1 MSKNIAMKEL
11 AGVFAE
17 NKDIAKK
24 IRLEVL
30 FPYLSKGHEVIVDFS
45 GVSGATQSFI
55 HALIS
60 DPIRELRDVAFDKLI
75 YKNANEDIQAVISIV
90 YGYMQESLDYNEES
104 NKTDDTNE
112 TTLL

>member
-1 MSKNIAMKEL
+1 MKEL

-24 IRLEVL
+24 IRLEVI
-30 FPYLSKGHEVIVDFS
+30 FPRLSKGDEVVLDFG

-60 DPIRELRDVAFDKLI
+60 DPIRELRDIAFDKLV
-75 YKNANEDIQAVISIV
+75 YKNANDDIQAVISIV
-90 YGYMQESLDYNEES
+90 YRYMQESLDYVNEP
-104 NKTDDTNE
+104 NTPNDPDQ